1 MENDDQF
8 FEEVYALT
16 LENEHVSS
24 DSKKWIETIVQ
35 KNSEYLID
43 RLIHRLKNQ
52 IRNSARDGKWSTGVW
67 FTKELVY
74 VLTNE
79 GKIEGYRY
87 ENQTKFL
94 DKYISDYMV
103 AKSEYFQ
110 SELYSAFKNFDI
122 KFEDDNKAEKIY
134 LTVRWSQREFN

>member
-43 RLIHRLKNQ
+43 RLILRLKNQ
-52 IRNSARDGKWSTGVW
+52 IRNSASDGKWSTGVW
-67 FTKELVY
+67 FNKELVY
-74 VLTNE
+74 ILTNE

-110 SELYSAFKNFDI
+110 NELYSAFKNFDI

-134 LTVRWSQREFN
+134 LTVRWSRREFN